1 MKDFVEAAVEAARA
15 AGEVLAA
22 GFGRRHEVERKG
34 PINYV
39 TEVDRDSEDIITRIL
54 LGRFP
59 HHAVLGEE
67 EGAGGEGTAEYR
79 WIVDPLDGTTN
90 FVHGFERLAV
100 SIALERAGELVVGVV
115 YAPLLDELYV
125 AERGGGASLLKDAA
139 GGGLA
144 GGAHRLAVSSTEQ
157 LLGALLASGFPYE
170 PQPGTDNRPETLA
183 VLERARDFRRF
194 GSASLD
200 LADVARGRFDGYWEG
215 SLGAWDIAAGV
226 LLVEEAGGRVTGR
239 RGEPF
244 AVERGYVVATN
255 GRIHGEL
262 LEVLRTVDAAPTGW

>member
-1 MKDFVEAAVEAARA
+1 MKEFVEVAVEAARA
-15 AGEVLAA
+15 AGEVLAH
-22 GFGRRHEVERKG
+22 GFGSRREVEHKG
-34 PINYV
+34 PIDFV
-39 TEVDRDSEDIITRIL
+39 TEVDRESEEVIARLL

-59 HHAVLGEE
+59 HHAMLGEE
-67 EGAGGEGTAEYR
+67 GGAGGEGTAAYR

-90 FVHGFERLAV
+90 FVHGFERFAV

-125 AERGGGASLLKDAA
+125 AERGGGAFLLKDAA
-139 GGGLA
+139 GGGLP
-144 GGAHRLAVSSTEQ
+144 GGTHRLAVSSTAQ

-183 VLERARDFRRF
+183 VLERTRDFRRF

-215 SLGAWDIAAGV
+215 SLGAWDVAAGV

-239 RGEPF
+239 RGEPL
-244 AVERGYVVATN
+244 ALERGYVVATN
-255 GRIHGEL
+255 GRIHEEL
-262 LEVLRTVDAAPTGW
+262 LEVLRAVHR